1 MMGWFE
7 WWGDYTLRTIALG
20 SALLGLV
27 GGLLGVFAMW
37 RRQSLMGDVLA
48 HAALPGIVLAFML
61 TGQRSLVVVLLGAA
75 VAAWLGSLLLVVLR
89 QTRLPPDA
97 AQGVVLGGFFGVG
110 SLLLTFVQQG
120 SNAQQAG
127 LDRFLF
133 GQAATLVTTDL
144 WLFGLLAGVA
154 LLSVALLYKE
164 FKLLCFD
171 AQFLSSL
178 GFPATRLGLGL
189 TGLLVLAVLIGLQT
203 VGVVLMASLLVAPA
217 AAARQW
223 TQRLG
228 SMVVLAGVFGAVS
241 GVGGALLSA
250 QAEHLPTG
258 PLVVLIASG
267 LMILSLLLA
276 PARGWLWEVWPRR
289 TGRRSS

>member
-1 MMGWFE
+1 MNGFLEVWS
-7 WWGDYTLRTIALG
+7 DYTLRTIALG
-20 SALLGLV
+20 SGLLGLV

-48 HAALPGIVLAFML
+48 HAALPGIVLSFMF
-61 TGQRSLVVVLLGAA
+61 TGQRSLAVMLLGAA
-75 VAAWLGSLLLVVLR
+75 LAAWLGSLLLVVLR

-133 GQAATLVTTDL
+133 GQAATLVSADL
-144 WLFGLLAGVA
+144 WLFFLLAGLA

-178 GFPATRLGLGL
+178 GFPAARLGLAL

-223 TQRLG
+223 TRRLG
-228 SMVVLAGVFGAVS
+228 PMVFLAGVFGAVS
-241 GVGGALLSA
+241 GVVGALLSA
-250 QAEHLPTG
+250 QTEHLPTG
-258 PLVVLIASG
+258 PLVVLVATTLVIV
-267 LMILSLLLA
+267 SLLLA
-276 PARGWLWEVWPRR
+276 PARGWLWEWLQPRR
-289 TGRRSS
+289 SGRIS